1 MNRLPI
7 YYEGQEVAGLIL
19 NQHGFLELEYTKA
32 WQLHG
37 FDISV
42 SLPRFHLKH
51 TGYEV
56 RAFFENML
64 PEGRIRESLAR
75 QYGTNPENIFGI
87 LKHVGQDC
95 AGAFSIGG
103 PGTQG
108 HYAALSTGQIQ
119 ELLNKLPEFPMASG
133 ERQTSLSLAGA
144 QHKLPLFHHAGEY
157 YLPQQGAASNCI
169 LKLPIDGFPHSVEN
183 EHLCL
188 ELARS
193 IGLPTV
199 RSHILPLPEYPVLVV
214 NRYDREG
221 TDFHPR
227 RLPQEDFCQ
236 MMALSSDIKY
246 ERDGGPSFY
255 DCSVLIRRYSLQ
267 PAVDLSLLIKW
278 AAFNLCIGNND
289 AHAKNISMIRQGN
302 GRCLAPFYD
311 LLSTTYYG
319 RRLARRMAMGIGG
332 KRNSFFISGGRWERF
347 AQDINVPAK
356 AVIQQVKMTAQ
367 SLLSALNKIP
377 QLPHIP
383 ESTMYHFTQHIRQR
397 TQSVL
402 EHLNFRSR
410 P

>member
-119 ELLNKLPEFPMASG
+119 ELLNKLPDS
-133 ERQTSLSLAGA
+133 RW
-144 QHKLPLFHHAGEY
+144 LPA
-157 YLPQQGAASNCI
+157 
-169 LKLPIDGFPHSVEN
+169 
-183 EHLCL
+183 
-188 ELARS
+188 
-193 IGLPTV
+193 
-199 RSHILPLPEYPVLVV
+199 
-214 NRYDREG
+214 
-221 TDFHPR
+221 
-227 RLPQEDFCQ
+227 
-236 MMALSSDIKY
+236 
-246 ERDGGPSFY
+246 
-255 DCSVLIRRYSLQ
+255 
-267 PAVDLSLLIKW
+267 
-278 AAFNLCIGNND
+278 
-289 AHAKNISMIRQGN
+289 N
-302 GRCLAPFYD
+302 GRPVCHSPEHSKNY
-311 LLSTTYYG
+311 
-319 RRLARRMAMGIGG
+319 R
-332 KRNSFFISGGRWERF
+332 FFITRASTIFLSREPRAIAFSNSPLMGSR
-347 AQDINVPAK
+347 
-356 AVIQQVKMTAQ
+356 TALKT
-367 SLLSALNKIP
+367 SISAWNWLAA
-377 QLPHIP
+377 
-383 ESTMYHFTQHIRQR
+383 
-397 TQSVL
+397 
-402 EHLNFRSR
+402 
-410 P
+410 